1 MCINFYTAA
10 NAANGVYSGK
20 NWFGSRAPLSARA
33 DKSKSP
39 RHGLRFKF
47 ITRVSRDED
56 TRFLLFSTFQKLVF
70 PPFSA
75 FLPYFPYSYHRQKK
89 SDRKSPRLH
98 FYFFFFYVFFYF
110 FLFFFFFGL
119 NEKKRGNRNRIFI
132 PINSIVSGLII
143 NSVRF
148 ILFVTFRKY
157 TICKVI
163 TR

>member
-1 MCINFYTAA
+1 MCINFYTAT

-110 FLFFFFFGL
+110 FFFFGL

>member
-110 FLFFFFFGL
+110 FFFFGL

>member
-75 FLPYFPYSYHRQKK
+75 FLPYFLYSYHRQKK
-89 SDRKSPRLH
+89 KVIVKVLVCI
-98 FYFFFFYVFFYF
+98 FIFFFFTFFF
-110 FLFFFFFGL
+110 TFFFFFGL